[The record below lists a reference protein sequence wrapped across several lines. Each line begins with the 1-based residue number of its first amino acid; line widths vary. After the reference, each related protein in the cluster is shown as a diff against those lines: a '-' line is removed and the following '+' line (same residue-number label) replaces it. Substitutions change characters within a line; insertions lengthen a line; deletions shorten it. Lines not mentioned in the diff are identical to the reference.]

1 MKKIIIT
8 ATALLLFTTNIFSQT
23 TVKPANSGSLQSQF
37 ENLIDKSNSFQD
49 YKVIKKTSLLK
60 LQANILDSLAVS
72 KNKLI
77 TNVAFQESQK
87 KTIDS
92 LKNKSAASQTI
103 VSELVSEKE
112 SISVLGIQIE
122 KSLFKVSFF
131 LIVIGLI
138 AAVFFLVFMYK
149 RSNIITV
156 QSKLALKQSQEEFE
170 IYKEKALEREQKA
183 MRRLQDELNKQK
195 K

>member
-8 ATALLLFTTNIFSQT
+8 ATALLLFTPNIFSQT
-23 TVKPANSGSLQSQF
+23 SVKPAKSGSLQSQF
-37 ENLIDKSNSFQD
+37 ENLIEKSNSFQE
-49 YKVIKKTSLLK
+49 YKVISKSGLLK
-60 LQANILDSLAVS
+60 LQTNIQDSLAVS
-72 KNKLI
+72 KSKILANE
-77 TNVAFQESQK
+77 AFQESQK

-103 VSELVSEKE
+103 VSDLVSEKE
-112 SISVLGIQIE
+112 SISVLGIQIQ
-122 KSLFKVSFF
+122 KTVFKVSFF

-138 AAVFFLVFMYK
+138 ATVFFLVFMYK
-149 RSNIITV
+149 RSNAITV
-156 QSKLALKQSQEEFE
+156 ESKLALKQSQEEFE